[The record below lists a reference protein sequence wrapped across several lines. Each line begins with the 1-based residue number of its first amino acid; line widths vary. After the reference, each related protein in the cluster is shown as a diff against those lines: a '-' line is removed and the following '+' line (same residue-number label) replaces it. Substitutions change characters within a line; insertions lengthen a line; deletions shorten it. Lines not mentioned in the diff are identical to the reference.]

1 MGKFALFV
9 GFIFTSP
16 MVQPNIDILGGFILS
31 HHHEPIHSII
41 SSMIKFLRTY
51 IGSHNFN
58 SYIYILLQL
67 VFIHFFGIMQVNKS
81 SPRVL
86 SQNYNNILLYTM
98 CQIFWLNERCLL
110 KYRKTIMVLLLLI
123 FFSEEEVSKDS
134 IISLVRIQFCG
145 VRFMKDVGAEDDS

>member
-81 SPRVL
+81 SPKVL
-86 SQNYNNILLYTM
+86 SQNYSIILLYTRVRYFGS
-98 CQIFWLNERCLL
+98 ITVAYWSNERHQLADFRRLNREKCDILSLHFGGRTKKILL
-110 KYRKTIMVLLLLI
+110 DLL
-123 FFSEEEVSKDS
+123 
-134 IISLVRIQFCG
+134 
-145 VRFMKDVGAEDDS
+145 